1 MWCTVDCSCS
11 GLYFFSGS
19 GRAFAQNDFQDRS
32 SGNLQELMKVRIDAR
47 FVKTYEKYLATWQK
61 HAETCWNQWT
71 MTHDIYSSLGPLN
84 WSWRRSAMLTGASD
98 HLHEGMSRPCVK
110 LELGILTAN
119 FSTWGWGWLDTTSL
133 CRRAAQL
140 DLHTSKQCQCVCFY
154 KSCQRNSLDCCHGVG
169 GAEQPKNMLKSRPCW
184 CYSIW
189 LARPWPFCAH
199 SGTYYCVL
207 GQLLCRGAGRQAHA
221 DESLWS
227 NANYPTN

>member
-1 MWCTVDCSCS
+1 
-11 GLYFFSGS
+11 
-19 GRAFAQNDFQDRS
+19 
-32 SGNLQELMKVRIDAR
+32 MKVRIDAR

-140 DLHTSKQCQCVCFY
+140 DLHTSKQCQCVCTFT
-154 KSCQRNSLDCCHGVG
+154 
-169 GAEQPKNMLKSRPCW
+169 SR
-184 CYSIW
+184 
-189 LARPWPFCAH
+189 
-199 SGTYYCVL
+199 VK
-207 GQLLCRGAGRQAHA
+207 
-221 DESLWS
+221 ESSEFLWHDL
-227 NANYPTN
+227 